1 MNIKIDSFF
10 YKDRKIFEN
19 VNFEISN
26 NTKYAIS
33 GANGTGKTT
42 LIRIIMGEIV
52 DKSITIKD
60 NFRNILYYSKELNNL
75 NELSLIRNL
84 QLFKKNYD
92 LDIFEKLCKGLNF
105 VEINKKINQ
114 LSEGNKNKALLISI
128 LSVKNYSL
136 MVLDEPTENLDVESI
151 AFLQNYVMEI
161 KKPIIL
167 VSHTPAFKEGICDV
181 FLEIENYKL
190 KINGSVTTI

>member
-1 MNIKIDSFF
+1 MNIKIDGFF
-10 YKDRKIFEN
+10 YKDRKIFEY
-19 VNFEISN
+19 VNFEISKN
-26 NTKYAIS
+26 SKYSIS

-42 LIRIIMGEIV
+42 LIRMIMGEIV
-52 DKSITIKD
+52 GKSITVKD

-75 NELSLIRNL
+75 NELSLMGNL

-114 LSEGNKNKALLISI
+114 LSEGNKTKALLISI
-128 LSVKNYSL
+128 LSIKNYNL

-151 AFLQNYVMEI
+151 AFLQNYLIEI

-181 FLEIENYKL
+181 FLEIDNYKL
-190 KINGSVTTI
+190 RTNG